1 MRRQGK
7 VGSPTPVC
15 AARLAAWLSIQRVL
29 EVGTMTVEARVADF
43 LVKNKGKAYCN
54 ACLAREL
61 GINHRQ
67 AGNAT
72 LALAESG
79 RFHRD
84 WGACSKRPHHRMGK
98 VTRAEPST

>member
-1 MRRQGK
+1 V
-7 VGSPTPVC
+7 VGDAAVKADPSD
-15 AARLAAWLSIQRVL
+15 ARLRGGRFAPARRVL
-29 EVGTMTVEARVADF
+29 GVGTMTVEARVADF

-61 GINHRQ
+61 GINLRQ

-84 WGACSKRPHHRMGK
+84 WGACSKRPHRRMGK
-98 VTRAEPST
+98 VTRA

>member
-1 MRRQGK
+1 
-7 VGSPTPVC
+7 
-15 AARLAAWLSIQRVL
+15 
-29 EVGTMTVEARVADF
+29 MTVEERVADF

-54 ACLAREL
+54 ACLAGEL
-61 GINHRQ
+61 GINRRQ

-84 WGACSKRPHHRMGK
+84 SGACSKRPHHRRKK
-98 VTRAEPST
+98 VTRVELTP